1 MRRDQRRQSSGKALV
16 LACAVLL
23 SLITV
28 FNQVKTL
35 GLSWQEEHYTA
46 RLEAVVD
53 GMAGSPWQYRVLSD
67 ALTLG
72 VCRFFAW
79 IGAPRSVGL
88 AMVFLRL
95 VQNTAIFVL
104 AVAYYRRLSIPV
116 YTALLGT
123 MALAWGMT
131 HSNFN
136 SDLAVN
142 TYTDVLLYLC
152 AGIAITGRR
161 PAWILPITV
170 LGALNRETSGL
181 IPIMLLA
188 ASVER
193 ADSSPTLDTLDVL
206 AIPGTGCVIP
216 RRILGVGLLSM
227 AAYIAVFLGLRI
239 CFGVR
244 PWIPYSADVHQGW
257 ELLAFNLRYDRTWGH
272 LAGTLGVIPILALAA
287 RPWWRRPLGA
297 FAWALVPA
305 WLVVHLFLSALAQSR
320 VLLVP
325 QVMVFIPAAL
335 CGLLP
340 RTDHME
346 TPIPQPVRG
355 TP

>member
-1 MRRDQRRQSSGKALV
+1 MIRDQRRQSTTKAIV
-16 LACAVLL
+16 LGCAALL
-23 SLITV
+23 SFITV

-46 RLEAVVD
+46 RLEAVVN
-53 GMAGSPWQYRVLSD
+53 GMADSPWQYRVLSD

-88 AMVFLRL
+88 AMVFVRL
-95 VQNTAIFVL
+95 AQNTAIFIL
-104 AVAYYRRLSIPV
+104 AVAYYRRLGIPV
-116 YTALLGT
+116 YTALLGI

-188 ASVER
+188 ASVEHAGGLPAR
-193 ADSSPTLDTLDVL
+193 NTPDVL
-206 AIPGTGCVIP
+206 AIPGTGLFIQ
-216 RRILGVGLLSM
+216 RGILAVGLLSL
-227 AAYIAVFLGLRI
+227 AAYTAVFLGLRI
-239 CFGVR
+239 YFGVR
-244 PWIPYSADVHQGW
+244 HWIPYSAGVHQGW

-272 LAGTLGVIPILALAA
+272 LAGTLGIMPILALAA

-297 FAWALVPA
+297 FAWAIVPA
-305 WLVVHLFLSALAQSR
+305 WLVIHLCLSALAESR

-325 QVMVFIPAAL
+325 QVLVFIPAAL
-335 CGLLP
+335 CGLIP
-340 RTDHME
+340 PPDRIE
-346 TPIPQPVRG
+346 TPIPQPVRE